1 MLATVVPAL
10 VTAEAG
16 SGLPMP
22 PFAYSLIAFLAFLAG
37 LGVLW
42 SFRNTAAKIADK
54 DARVRAAKAARSG
67 PGPTEG
73 HH

>member
-22 PFAYSLIAFLAFLAG
+22 PFVYSLIAFGAFLAG

-54 DARVRAAKAARSG
+54 DARLRAAKAARSG
-67 PGPTEG
+67 QHPSEG